1 MEAPFKVIKTEAEY
15 RAALARFEALLE
27 PEEEDRAYDDLELLS
42 VLIEKYEDEHYPIDP
57 PDPVEAIKFRMEQ
70 AYLTQKDLI
79 PYIGSRSKVSEVLSS
94 KRGLT
99 LAMIRS
105 LHEHLGIPLESLIHK
120 PQEPLPKALEDM
132 DFSKFPLY
140 AMEKCGAFSGFD
152 YGQVKLLEKGEEAIR
167 WVVQS
172 IGGFS
177 VLPKMATRKTDGMRL
192 NARLDNY
199 ALFAWSLLVL
209 KDAAEHK
216 TAGIFDPARL
226 NDKFIEMLVSLSVL
240 DEGPK
245 HAQEY
250 LGKAGILL
258 IIKPHLSH
266 TYLDGAVFLKEA
278 KRPVIAMTLRY
289 DRTDNFWFVLLHE
302 IGHLKLGHL
311 NTEQNWIADDL
322 DLPNADSEQEMAA
335 DRFAAES
342 LLPCDFDLDTRE
354 RLSSSD
360 VIGYAREHSINPA
373 IVAGRIQHSKRD
385 FRTFAKLLGRGE
397 VRKLFPALG
406 GEWSNSSHK
415 EDKDA

>member
-57 PDPVEAIKFRMEQ
+57 PNPVEAIKFRMEQ
-70 AYLTQKDLI
+70 ANLTQKDLI
-79 PYIGSRSKVSEVLSS
+79 PYIGSRSKVSEVLSG
-94 KRGLT
+94 KRELT

-105 LHEHLGIPLESLIHK
+105 LNEHLGIPLESLIHK
-120 PQEPLPKALEDM
+120 PQEPLPKALEDL

-152 YGQVKLLEKGEEAIR
+152 YGEVKLPEKGEEAIR
-167 WVVQS
+167 WMVQC
-172 IGGFS
+172 IGEFS
-177 VLPKMATRKTDGMRL
+177 TLPKMAARKTDGMRL

-199 ALFAWSLLVL
+199 ALLAWSLIVL

-216 TAGIFDPARL
+216 APGIFDPARL
-226 NDKFIEMLVSLSVL
+226 NDKFIETLVSLSVL

-245 HAQEY
+245 HAQEF

-266 TYLDGAVFLKEA
+266 TYLDGAVFLNET

-289 DRTDNFWFVLLHE
+289 DRIDNFWFVLLHE
-302 IGHLKLGHL
+302 LGHLKLGHL
-311 NTEQNWIADDL
+311 NANQNWIADDL

-335 DRFAAES
+335 DRFAAEA
-342 LLPCDFDLDTRE
+342 LLPRDFDLDSRE
-354 RLSSSD
+354 RLSTSD
-360 VIGYAREHSINPA
+360 VIGYAKDHGIHPA
-373 IVAGRIQHSKRD
+373 IVAGRIQHTKKD

-397 VRKLFPALG
+397 VRKHFQVIG
-406 GEWSNSSHK
+406 GDWGKTNPK
-415 EDKDA
+415 ENKDA